1 MNKTAQDQ
9 LLGTALGTASKLGLS
24 AIPGIGGVLSQ
35 VASPLIDTFIA
46 SKINESA
53 SSRAYNNLGTATTQT
68 NNPYMQNGGKIPVT
82 KLWAKYGSKENLK
95 KKLQEG
101 GYLEEG
107 QEMDDDMISRM
118 EQDLANQGSM
128 NMDMNM
134 PTQEVEQEEVN
145 EQEEGNVLA
154 EYSDEQLQSMLQELQ
169 GREDEESMQIMQM
182 IAQEL
187 QSRQQQTTQQQP
199 TQEAQ
204 PMQQPMLKYG
214 GAIVGMPDLARYVGK
229 SHAQGGILVDAKGN
243 PTTNETN
250 AVAEVEGGEVKY
262 DIDGEPYIF
271 SKRLKI

>member
-1 MNKTAQDQ
+1 
-9 LLGTALGTASKLGLS
+9 
-24 AIPGIGGVLSQ
+24 
-35 VASPLIDTFIA
+35 
-46 SKINESA
+46 
-53 SSRAYNNLGTATTQT
+53 
-68 NNPYMQNGGKIPVT
+68 MQNGGKIPVT

-134 PTQEVEQEEVN
+134 PTQEVEQEEEN
-145 EQEEGNVLA
+145 EVEEQESEEEGNVLA
-154 EYSDEQLQSMLQELQ
+154 EYSNEQLQSMLQELQ
-169 GREDEESMQIMQM
+169 GREDEDSMQIMQM

-187 QSRQQQTTQQQP
+187 QSRQQQTAQQQP
-199 TQEAQ
+199 TQEA
-204 PMQQPMLKYG
+204 QPMLKYG

>member
-35 VASPLIDTFIA
+35 VASPLIDTFIT

-53 SSRAYNNLGTATTQT
+53 SSRAYNTLGSATTQT

-107 QEMDDDMISRM
+107 QEIDDDMINRM
-118 EQDLANQGSM
+118 EQDLANQGNM

-134 PTQEVEQEEVN
+134 PTQEQ
-145 EQEEGNVLA
+145 QSEGNVLA

-169 GREDEESMQIMQM
+169 GREDEDSVQIMQM

-187 QSRQQQTTQQQP
+187 QSRQQQTAQQP

-204 PMQQPMLKYG
+204 PMQQSMLKYG

-243 PTTNETN
+243 PTTNQTN

-262 DIDGEPYIF
+262 DINGEPYIF

>member
-35 VASPLIDTFIA
+35 VASPLIDTFIT

-53 SSRAYNNLGTATTQT
+53 SSRAYNTLGSATTQT

-107 QEMDDDMISRM
+107 QEMDDDMINRM

-134 PTQEVEQEEVN
+134 PTQEQ
-145 EQEEGNVLA
+145 QSEGNVLA

-199 TQEAQ
+199 TQET
-204 PMQQPMLKYG
+204 QPMLKYG

-229 SHAQGGILVDAKGN
+229 SHAQGGILVDVKGN
-243 PTTNETN
+243 PTNNQTN

-262 DIDGEPYIF
+262 DINGEPYIF

>member
-9 LLGTALGTASKLGLS
+9 LLGTALGTATKLGLS

-134 PTQEVEQEEVN
+134 PTQEVEQEE
-145 EQEEGNVLA
+145 GNVLA
-154 EYSDEQLQSMLQELQ
+154 EYSNEQLQSMLQELQ

-187 QSRQQQTTQQQP
+187 QSRQQQT